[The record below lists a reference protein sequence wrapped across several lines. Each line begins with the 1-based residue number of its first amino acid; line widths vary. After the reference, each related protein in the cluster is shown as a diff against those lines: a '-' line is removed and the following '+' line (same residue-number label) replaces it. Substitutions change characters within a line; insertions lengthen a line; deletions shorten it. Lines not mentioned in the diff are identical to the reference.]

1 MPCHAAA
8 ARRPTRST
16 LGGMAALLA
25 LAAAWLLGPA
35 PAQAQAKSHTLVP
48 VPIAHMAPGA
58 APPAAEAVTAA
69 APRPGGNTVAPAG
82 GGGDPELRAQ
92 LTPRRYTTLAAE
104 IGARVQQLAVS
115 DGGVIEAGQLLV
127 RFDCSVQEAQLVRSR
142 AALDAADK
150 QLATQRRLLDL
161 GATGRQELDQAEA
174 EVAKNRA
181 EVAQIDVQLAK
192 CNVVAPFS
200 GRVAEQR
207 VREQQFVQPGQ
218 ALLEVLDDS
227 VLEIEFIM
235 PSRWLQRVRTGSMV
249 QIAIDETGR
258 TYPARVQRLG
268 AKVDPV
274 SQSIKVVAT
283 IDGRHAE
290 LLAGMSGRVIVRR
303 TP

>member
-1 MPCHAAA
+1 VALA
-8 ARRPTRST
+8 
-16 LGGMAALLA
+16 LVGALLGTM
-25 LAAAWLLGPA
+25 LWHH
-35 PAQAQAKSHTLVP
+35 PAQAQARSQSLMP
-48 VPIAHMAPGA
+48 VPLGPGGSEPTA
-58 APPAAEAVTAA
+58 LLTPPATAA
-69 APRPGGNTVAPAG
+69 AHIASPSSATPPSALVRGT
-82 GGGDPELRAQ
+82 DPELRAQ

-104 IGARVQQLAVS
+104 IGARIQQLAVT

-127 RFDCSVQEAQLVRSR
+127 RFDCSVQQAQLDRSR

-150 QLATQRRLLDL
+150 QLATQRRLVEL

-181 EVAQIDVQLAK
+181 EVAQIDVQLGK
-192 CNVVAPFS
+192 CNVFAPFS

-235 PSRWLQRVRTGSMV
+235 PSRWLQKVHAGSTV
-249 QIAIDETGR
+249 QIAIDETGK
-258 TYPARVQRLG
+258 TYPAKVQRLG
-268 AKVDPV
+268 ARVDPV
-274 SQSIKVVAT
+274 SQSIKVVAA

-290 LLAGMSGRVIVRR
+290 LIAGMSGRVIVKR